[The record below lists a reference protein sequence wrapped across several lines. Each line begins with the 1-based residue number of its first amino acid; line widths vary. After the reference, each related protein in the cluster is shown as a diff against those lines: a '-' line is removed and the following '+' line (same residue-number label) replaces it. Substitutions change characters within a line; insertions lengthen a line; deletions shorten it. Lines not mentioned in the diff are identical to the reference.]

1 MDITTVIINY
11 QTPDYLEKAVISFKK
26 FYPNLPLLI
35 IDNGSKDESINV
47 INELENEFDNTRSQ
61 RLDKNIFHG
70 PAMDLAARE
79 LVDSKY
85 IFFLD
90 SDTETLKGGFIE
102 NMLNL
107 FMKENTLYG
116 VGELNFVNKRGFNG
130 GKKDIKILQTP
141 FMNLDREKYLGL
153 KPFIHHGQPTLFNF
167 QEAKEKG
174 FTLEQF
180 PISDFI
186 YHKWRGTA
194 ERYGYGLG
202 LKGKVDYLLNA
213 LGI

>member
-1 MDITTVIINY
+1 MDVTTVIINY
-11 QTPDYLEKAVISFKK
+11 QTPDYLEKSVVSFKK
-26 FYPNLPLLI
+26 FYSNIPLLI
-35 IDNGSKDESINV
+35 IDNGSKDESIKV
-47 INELENEFDNTRSQ
+47 IDKLENKFEHIRSQ
-61 RLDKNIFHG
+61 RLNKNIFHG

-90 SDTETLKGGFIE
+90 SDTETLKGGFLE
-102 NMLNL
+102 NMLNF

-116 VGELNFVNKRGFNG
+116 VGELNFVNKRGFNN
-130 GKKDIKILQTP
+130 GKKDITILQTP
-141 FMNLDREKYLGL
+141 FMNLDREKYLVL
-153 KPFIHHGQPTLFNF
+153 KPFIHHGQPTILNF

-202 LKGKVDYLLNA
+202 LKGKIDYLLNA

>member
-1 MDITTVIINY
+1 
-11 QTPDYLEKAVISFKK
+11 
-26 FYPNLPLLI
+26 
-35 IDNGSKDESINV
+35 
-47 INELENEFDNTRSQ
+47 
-61 RLDKNIFHG
+61 
-70 PAMDLAARE
+70 MDLAARE

-90 SDTETLKGGFIE
+90 SDTETLKGGFLE
-102 NMLNL
+102 NMLNF

-141 FMNLDREKYLGL
+141 FMNIDREKYLGL
-153 KPFIHHGQPTLFNF
+153 KPFIHHGQPTMFNF
-167 QEAKEKG
+167 QEAEEKG

-202 LKGKVDYLLNA
+202 LKGKIDYLLNA